1 MPQSEFPPESDLA
14 PGALSRKEIHGRLA
28 DAGSPTL
35 RRALTDC
42 LTGEAAPN
50 VALAR
55 LLLETGRLE
64 TVEQALAAVAQ
75 AWDGPLPDDL
85 TELLR
90 LVEEHR
96 EGCEKAAD
104 LLRTHPSRPGFGVDA
119 DDTVEATRLFF
130 DAAVLAHEEVAVAA
144 YALGSPEI
152 FQAVTQEIVDLFERW
167 GLLGPDRA
175 ALEIGCGIGRMQTAL
190 SPHLAEVH
198 GVDISPGMI
207 AAAQR
212 RCAGLPNVHLA
223 VSSGQDLAGIP
234 SGRFDLV
241 FAVDSFPYIEQAG
254 PEMVEAH
261 FEEADRVLR
270 PGGDFVLLN
279 YSYRDDIASDRE
291 DVEALCEEF
300 GFVLEVDGAEP
311 FSLWD
316 GTVFLCRKPGRGT

>member
-14 PGALSRKEIHGRLA
+14 QDTLTRKEIDGRLA

-64 TVEQALAAVAQ
+64 TVETALDQVARD
-75 AWDGPLPDDL
+75 WDGPLPDDL

-90 LVEEHR
+90 LIAEHR
-96 EGCEKAAD
+96 QGCEKAAD
-104 LLRTHPSRPGFGVDA
+104 LLRTHPIRPDFGVDA

-130 DAAVLAHEEVAVAA
+130 DAAVQAHEEVAVAA

-167 GLLGPDRA
+167 GLLGQDRTA
-175 ALEIGCGIGRMQTAL
+175 MEIGCGIGRMQAVL

-198 GVDISPGMI
+198 GIDISPGMI
-207 AAAQR
+207 AAARR
-212 RCAGLPNVHLA
+212 RCADFPNVHLA
-223 VSSGQDLAGIP
+223 VSSGQDLSGFP

-254 PEMVEAH
+254 PELVEAH
-261 FEEADRVLR
+261 FEEVDRVLR
-270 PGGDFVLLN
+270 PGGDFVILN
-279 YSYRDDIASDRE
+279 YSYRDDLAADQE

-300 GFVLEVDGAEP
+300 GFLLEVSGAEP

-316 GTVFLCRKPGRGT
+316 GTVFLCRKPGNGS